1 VSFHLLIPY
10 CCACC
15 ACACAVITWSLECN
29 RFLLPHFALWAAAS
43 VHSHWLLSSDLPL
56 TVVSC
61 VGRFRPARHTG
72 HSGCRLAYLGTT
84 EQSGRRPALEYIP
97 ARSPVRVGECNG
109 AFSFIIVVHGREELI
124 SECLLPDDLIG
135 SRVIRSIALVLIR
148 RQNFM
153 PRVARAVS
161 DSIARALS
169 EVLDDYARIY
179 FSSCAM
185 SPTQSPRLSAMILH

>member
-1 VSFHLLIPY
+1 VRVVLVRVLSLLGVWNAIGFY
-10 CCACC
+10 CL
-15 ACACAVITWSLECN
+15 ISLSGRQPQCTAT
-29 RFLLPHFALWAAAS
+29 R
-43 VHSHWLLSSDLPL
+43 SSRPILPL

-153 PRVARAVS
+153 PRVARAAS

-185 SPTQSPRLSAMILH
+185 SPTQSPRHSAMILH